1 MSLEDYGWNDFFA
14 DSFSTL
20 DDPAL
25 EPVRVLLTRA
35 GLYRVALERGE
46 LDASLA
52 GRLRNAA
59 TTSAELPAVGDWVA
73 VRPADEV
80 SVRIEHVL
88 ERRTWLSRKGAGKR
102 HEEQVVAANVDAV
115 FVVMGLDGDFN
126 LRRVER
132 VLTLVRES
140 GARPVILLNKLDLC
154 DDPGGRLESVRGVAS
169 GVPVLLTSCLSNEGL
184 EAVRREIRA
193 GETTALIGSS
203 GVGKST
209 LINRLSDG
217 VVQPTQAVRE
227 GDDRGRHTTTHREL
241 FRLPGGGLLID
252 NPGIREVQLWSGEE
266 SLEQTFDDVAALSRS
281 CRYRD
286 CSHESETGCAVQA
299 AIKEGALAASRL
311 ESYRTLRKEVRYLEL
326 KRNESA
332 QRIQKKKWRAIH
344 REMRR
349 SGKNRR

>member
-1 MSLEDYGWNDFFA
+1 VSLEDYGWNDFFA

-25 EPVRVLLTRA
+25 EPGRVLLARA
-35 GLYRVALERGE
+35 RLYRVALERGE
-46 LDASLA
+46 FEASLA
-52 GRLRNAA
+52 GRLRIAA

-73 VRPADEV
+73 VRAADEV

-88 ERRTWLSRKGAGKR
+88 ERRIWLSRKGAGKR

-132 VLTLVRES
+132 VLILVRES

-169 GVPVLLTSCLSNEGL
+169 GVPVLLTSCLSAEGL

-209 LINRLSDG
+209 LINHLSDG

-286 CSHESETGCAVQA
+286 CSHESETGCAVLA
-299 AIKEGALAASRL
+299 AIRDGALAASRL
-311 ESYRTLRKEVRYLEL
+311 ESYRALRKEVRYLEL

-332 QRIQKKKWRAIH
+332 QRVQKKKWRAIH